1 MPRCRDCAKR
11 LNCDWKKPPKG
22 CKDFRQAPPYKGTVT
37 GSLGDAFRLL
47 EGKRCRI
54 RLRGGRKF
62 IGVPVAM
69 EPGDFMLV
77 KGDDSILVVNE
88 GHEAEFTPLD

>member
-1 MPRCRDCAKR
+1 MGKCRDCLKH
-11 LNCDWKKPPKG
+11 LNCDWKKPPKN
-22 CKDFRQAPPYKGTVT
+22 CKDFRRQPPEKGTVT

-47 EGKRCRI
+47 KGKRCRI
-54 RLRGGRKF
+54 RLRGGRRF

-77 KGDDSILVVNE
+77 KGEGSILVVNE
-88 GHEAEFTPLD
+88 GHEAELTPLE